1 MRSESYKKKEA
12 ELKVEYEN
20 FFLKTEKGQAW
31 KENWIKRYSDP
42 DDIKGAGD
50 FGDYLYDFY
59 PEMLM

>member
-1 MRSESYKKKEA
+1 MKSESYKKREE

-20 FFLKTEKGQAW
+20 FLNTKEGQEW
-31 KENWIKRYSDP
+31 KEGWAKRCSDSENIKDT
-42 DDIKGAGD
+42 GD